1 MGNRVTKL
9 RFGMAQA
16 ITILILSI
24 YSPVLLAML
33 LVALSGG
40 LK

>member
-1 MGNRVTKL
+1 MGK
-9 RFGMAQA
+9 A

-33 LVALSGG
+33 LVALTGG